1 MNLSKYTLNQPEI
14 SILEK
19 GLNFIPTPTMEHE
32 AKIVQDFLLFERK
45 LRLYHKLHK
54 NEEEIETT
62 DESSDDDSPHKILK
76 PSKGWKPDDSEMDPN
91 IMRYKT
97 SVLNDMQSKL
107 KLKKKPRFNISVKE
121 RKAIRSLKQNPDI
134 IIKPADKGGAIVI
147 LNKEDYIKEGERQ
160 LQQDQHYKK
169 LDNFERTRKKFIKE
183 VETSLHTLKN
193 RELIDD
199 DIFKLLFRP
208 NPRTSNLYLLP
219 KIHKKNNPGRPIINN
234 VGSLTETIS
243 ALVDE
248 ILRKYS
254 KLAGSYIKDTSH
266 FLQEIQNIEIHSG
279 DIIATVDVTAL
290 YTNIP
295 HEDGIQKVKD
305 FLKKHNAPQE
315 ELTLVETLLEHILKK
330 NYFEFNNEY
339 YLQISGTAM
348 GTRCAP
354 NYAIIF
360 MAELEEKFLST
371 LTLKPRIWKRFIDD
385 IFIIWSHGENELQ
398 KLLEQLNQ
406 FHPTIK
412 FTEEHS
418 EYGIPF
424 LDTFTY
430 IHDSELRTRVYH
442 KPTDNKQYLH
452 YRSCHPLQQKNSIP
466 YSLLVRAKR
475 ICTEEKHFI
484 TEARMIINKLRD
496 RKYPENILERAVKK
510 IQELSRDQLLTPR
523 TRSEDQRIR
532 YIISFNPSNPD
543 MKNIALQ
550 HLHLLGRM
558 RRNPITQDK
567 VQIVFRKSRNLKELI
582 ITGLVNVK
590 DPPTYRCS
598 PCRNNNRKGCIS
610 CDRILH
616 SNTVTKKEEI
626 HKLRGYHHCQSE
638 NCIYCLICLCCNKKY
653 IGETSQTVNNRL
665 RGHESHIKNYH
676 KHPHNPVAQHFGI
689 NVNNAKDYKI
699 IILDQDSDKNRR
711 LRLEEAWIYILETM
725 TPRGLN
731 TKW

>member
-1 MNLSKYTLNQPEI
+1 
-14 SILEK
+14 
-19 GLNFIPTPTMEHE
+19 MEHE

-121 RKAIRSLKQNPDI
+121 RQAIRSLKQNSDI

-169 LDNFERTRKKFIKE
+169 LDNFDRTKKKFIKE
-183 VETSLHTLKN
+183 VETSLRSLKN

-219 KIHKKNNPGRPIINN
+219 KIHKKNNPGRPIINS

-254 KLAGSYIKDTSH
+254 KLAGRYIKDTSH

-305 FLKKHNAPQE
+305 FLKRHNALQE
-315 ELTLVETLLEHILKK
+315 ELILVETLLEHILKK

-371 LTLKPRIWKRFIDD
+371 LTLKPKIWKRFIDD
-385 IFIIWSHGENELQ
+385 IFIIWNHGENELQ

-430 IHDSELRTRVYH
+430 IHESEL
-442 KPTDNKQYLH
+442 
-452 YRSCHPLQQKNSIP
+452 CNSVP
-466 YSLLVRAKR
+466 FPCCVR
-475 ICTEEKHFI
+475 CTTSYKVRFF
-484 TEARMIINKLRD
+484 
-496 RKYPENILERAVKK
+496 
-510 IQELSRDQLLTPR
+510 TPAA
-523 TRSEDQRIR
+523 
-532 YIISFNPSNPD
+532 SF
-543 MKNIALQ
+543 
-550 HLHLLGRM
+550 
-558 RRNPITQDK
+558 
-567 VQIVFRKSRNLKELI
+567 V
-582 ITGLVNVK
+582 
-590 DPPTYRCS
+590 
-598 PCRNNNRKGCIS
+598 
-610 CDRILH
+610 
-616 SNTVTKKEEI
+616 
-626 HKLRGYHHCQSE
+626 
-638 NCIYCLICLCCNKKY
+638 
-653 IGETSQTVNNRL
+653 
-665 RGHESHIKNYH
+665 
-676 KHPHNPVAQHFGI
+676 
-689 NVNNAKDYKI
+689 
-699 IILDQDSDKNRR
+699 
-711 LRLEEAWIYILETM
+711 
-725 TPRGLN
+725 
-731 TKW
+731 